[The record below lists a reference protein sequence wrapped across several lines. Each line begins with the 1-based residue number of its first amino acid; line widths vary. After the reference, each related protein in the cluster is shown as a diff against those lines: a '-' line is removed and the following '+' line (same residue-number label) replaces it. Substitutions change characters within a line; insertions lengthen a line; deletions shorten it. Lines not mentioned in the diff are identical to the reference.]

1 MSVIADISAAVS
13 EAVRELEKEF
23 QLTVEPDGNGGAIV
37 TVVGVDLGGRWAPQ
51 TVDLAF
57 SVPFNY
63 PFASI
68 YPFFTTPALERRDG
82 GERPSALQ
90 RVDWRGNP
98 VTQISLRANRWDPNV
113 DTTYG
118 AVIQVLH
125 WFRERA

>member
-1 MSVIADISAAVS
+1 MSVTADISAAVS
-13 EAVRELEKEF
+13 EAVRELEEEF

-37 TVVGVDLGGRWAPQ
+37 TLLDVDLGGRWTPQ

-57 SVPFNY
+57 SVLFNY

-82 GERPSALQ
+82 GELPSALQ
-90 RVDWRGNP
+90 HVDWRDNP

-113 DTTYG
+113 DTAYG

-125 WFRERA
+125 WFQERA